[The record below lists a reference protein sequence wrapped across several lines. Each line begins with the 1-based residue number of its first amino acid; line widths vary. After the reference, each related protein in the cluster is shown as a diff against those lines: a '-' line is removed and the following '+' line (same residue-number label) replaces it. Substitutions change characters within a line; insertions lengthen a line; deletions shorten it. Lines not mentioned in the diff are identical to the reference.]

1 MADHDCATPS
11 RRHTHRVTASAQ
23 EYRLH
28 YQMTADAM
36 IDAAQLHQAGIY
48 RLVTIAVAMIVV
60 SAVIVAA
67 IGLAFPDLGWLL
79 GVAVL
84 LVAWGAVILGAM
96 RGRWLLRWGI
106 RRNARSVLGGTTE
119 LVLGD
124 EGLAITTPYSS
135 GFVRWSQVTAI
146 RENERTV
153 VFERDRLLLGWVP
166 STAFASAE
174 QRAAVLRFAREQIAR
189 RSADPVTPR

>member
-1 MADHDCATPS
+1 
-11 RRHTHRVTASAQ
+11 
-23 EYRLH
+23 
-28 YQMTADAM
+28 MTADAM